1 MRFACVF
8 FVVVRVP
15 PRSPLTD
22 TLFPYTA
29 LVRSPPR
36 KGGRFRVGA
45 FAPRGQEG
53 RPFSFGGLRPPGP
66 GRAAVFLWGPS
77 PPGSGR
83 AAVFVSGPLLLP
95 ERLDGVGAA
104 PYVPRHSGQG
114 DFTGSRPSQSVNDVG
129 RVADRKSTRLNSS
142 H

>member
-36 KGGRFRVGA
+36 KGGRFRLGA

-77 PPGSGR
+77 PPGRSEEHTSELQSLMR
-83 AAVFVSGPLLLP
+83 TSYAVFCLTTKN
-95 ERLDGVGAA
+95 AA
-104 PYVPRHSGQG
+104 NNTPHRAQQ
-114 DFTGSRPSQSVNDVG
+114 R
-129 RVADRKSTRLNSS
+129 STTQQQYNNTTDP
-142 H
+142 HT

>member
-1 MRFACVF
+1 MCCLDCHLDCCVICF
-8 FVVVRVP
+8 FSSR
-15 PRSPLTD
+15 RRHTSC
-22 TLFPYTA
+22 A
-29 LVRSPPR
+29 LVTGVQTCALPISKRPKSFSIRPPR
-36 KGGRFRVGA
+36 KGGRFRLGA

-95 ERLDGVGAA
+95 ERLDGVGEA
-104 PYVPRHSGQG
+104 P
-114 DFTGSRPSQSVNDVG
+114 
-129 RVADRKSTRLNSS
+129 
-142 H
+142 